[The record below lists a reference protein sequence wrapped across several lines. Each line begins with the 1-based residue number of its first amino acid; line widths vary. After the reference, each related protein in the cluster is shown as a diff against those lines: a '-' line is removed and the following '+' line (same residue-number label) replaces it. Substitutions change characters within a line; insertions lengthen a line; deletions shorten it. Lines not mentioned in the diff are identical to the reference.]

1 MRSILIE
8 GFSNRLSDCS
18 DLESSGRLANKFSTR
33 IVILPLCEPFV
44 YGLFLRTLAPLR
56 RFGSAQHMLCAS
68 HRCFRLHCSESV
80 RDTFLKVVL
89 LNSWQHLIDIAWP
102 ATRVDILAL
111 YSILQIMNSQYISVK
126 QAFNLAVGSE
136 ITLRGWV
143 RSRRDSKG
151 VTFIEL
157 NDGSRFKSMQLVVDA
172 GVVPDETLKQI
183 TTGSSIAAS
192 GQLVESP
199 AKGQAVELKVN
210 EISVYGTADPVT
222 YPLQKKGHTL
232 EFLRDIGHL
241 RVRSNTFGA
250 AFRVRNALTHAIHTF
265 FQERDFIYVQT
276 PIITTSDCEGAGQM
290 FNVTSLSL
298 ANPPRTADG
307 NINWQQ
313 DFFGRPAYLTV
324 SGQLEGEI
332 FALAFSK
339 IYTFGPTFRA
349 ENSNTPRHL
358 AEFWMIEPEMAFY
371 ELKDNMALAEEFLK
385 FIIRYVL
392 EHCPEDLEFFNERI
406 EKTVLSTLEHVAE
419 SKFGHITYTDAI
431 QELKKSGRTW
441 EFPVEWGV
449 DLQTEHER
457 FLSEELF
464 KKPVIVTDYPKDI
477 KAFYMRVNDD
487 NKTVRAMDVLVPR
500 VGEIIGGS
508 QREDRHDVLLQRLRD
523 SGLDEKAYWWYFDL
537 RRYGSVPHSGFGLGL
552 ERMMM
557 YLTGLKNIRD
567 VIPFPRTPGNADF

>member
-1 MRSILIE
+1 M
-8 GFSNRLSDCS
+8 DQQ
-18 DLESSGRLANKFSTR
+18 A
-33 IVILPLCEPFV
+33 V
-44 YGLFLRTLAPLR
+44 
-56 RFGSAQHMLCAS
+56 
-68 HRCFRLHCSESV
+68 
-80 RDTFLKVVL
+80 
-89 LNSWQHLIDIAWP
+89 
-102 ATRVDILAL
+102 
-111 YSILQIMNSQYISVK
+111 SVK
-126 QAFNLAVGSE
+126 QAFTLPVSAS

-151 VTFIEL
+151 ITFIEI
-157 NDGSRFKSMQLVVDA
+157 NDGSRFRSMQAVVDS
-172 GVVPDETLKQI
+172 GVVPDEILKQV
-183 TTGSSIAAS
+183 TTGSSIEAT
-192 GQLVESP
+192 GVLVQSP
-199 AKGQAVELKVN
+199 AKGQAVELKVSQ
-210 EISVYGTADPVT
+210 IHVYGSADPAT

-232 EFLRDIGHL
+232 EFLREISHL

-250 AFRVRNALTHAIHTF
+250 AFRVRNALTHAIHNF

-290 FNVTSLSL
+290 FNVTSL
-298 ANPPRTADG
+298 NMHQPPRAADSKVD
-307 NINWQQ
+307 WQQ

-324 SGQLEGEI
+324 SGQLEAEI

-339 IYTFGPTFRA
+339 VYTFGPTFRA

-371 ELKDNMALAEEFLK
+371 ELPDNMRLAEEFLK
-385 FIIRYVL
+385 YIIRYVL
-392 EHCPEDLEFFNERI
+392 DHCREDLEFFNERI

-419 SKFGHITYTDAI
+419 SSFGHITYTEAV
-431 QELKKSGRTW
+431 QELKKSGRAW
-441 EFPVEWGV
+441 EFPVEWGN

-457 FLSEELF
+457 FLSEEIF

-477 KAFYMRVNDD
+477 KPFYMRINEDD
-487 NKTVRAMDVLVPR
+487 RTVRAMDVLVPR

-508 QREDRHDVLLQRLRD
+508 QREERYDVLLQRLRA
-523 SGLDEKAYWWYFDL
+523 SGLDEQAYWWYLDL

-552 ERMMM
+552 ERIMM